1 MSNFFCN
8 FHNQEL
14 LFILELNNKN
24 KIIVNKMELIKTFRL
39 EECGHYIPPPS
50 FGLMYELNVSI
61 KQLKVKHNIS
71 KVLFWPIFTF

>member
-1 MSNFFCN
+1 
-8 FHNQEL
+8 
-14 LFILELNNKN
+14 
-24 KIIVNKMELIKTFRL
+24 MELIKTFRL